1 MIRQFTS
8 VAFVVTIMAFV
19 SSCKEETKNYA
30 ADFEASMT
38 DIGVG
43 QAVNFEDNSIGAV
56 MAWEWTFNGGSPSTA
71 SVKDPDGILYTEAGT
86 YDVTLTITTDAG
98 KSTET
103 KTAYI
108 SVNVPDGG
116 CGDLTTV
123 TDIDG
128 NVYSVVTIGT
138 QCWMGENLKT
148 AHYRDG
154 SSIDQVTDDN
164 TWKYSQSGAYCFYN
178 NDNAYEAAYGKLY
191 NWYAIDD
198 ARGICP
204 DGWHVPQDSEFK
216 TLVDYLGAA
225 DDVAGGRLKED
236 GTTHWD
242 DPNTG
247 GSNTSG
253 WTGLPGGMRY
263 REGQFD
269 QEGKNGLFWSARRES
284 ESLAYFLTLTY
295 NSEDA
300 LRTYIYKQSGFSCR
314 CVKD

>member
-8 VAFVVTIMAFV
+8 VAFIVTIMAFA
-19 SSCKEETKNYA
+19 SGCKQETKNYA

-38 DIGVG
+38 NIGVG

-56 MAWEWTFNGGSPSTA
+56 TAWEWSFDGGTPSTA

-103 KTAYI
+103 KTGYI
-108 SVNVPDGG
+108 VVTVPDGG

-148 AHYRDG
+148 SHYRDG
-154 SSIDQVTDDN
+154 SAIAEVSDSTQ
-164 TWKYSQSGAYCFYN
+164 WKYLQTGAYCFYK
-178 NDNAYEAAYGKLY
+178 NDNSFEATYGKLY
-191 NWYAIDD
+191 NWYAINDSS
-198 ARGICP
+198 GICP

-216 TLVDYLGAA
+216 TLVDYLGAS
-225 DDVAGGRLKED
+225 DGVAGGRLKED
-236 GTTHWD
+236 GTTHWE

-269 QEGKNGLFWSARRES
+269 QEGRNGLFWSARRES

-300 LRTYIYKQSGFSCR
+300 FRTYIYKQSGFSCR